1 MPLLNGKQTMNT
13 PLNSGQRLLLRILRY
28 PLVAMLVLYFS
39 LEHVNTTG
47 IIFMVTTATG
57 AVMPLVVGALTVAN
71 MLLIYVCF
79 AHVVER
85 REVRELALSGMG
97 RELGVG
103 LLLGV
108 GLMTLCVL
116 IAMALG
122 IYHIEGLA
130 SWHNLLPT
138 GVALSLPFFEELV
151 FRGVVFRIL
160 EEKLGS
166 WAALIL
172 SSLVF
177 GGVHM
182 TNTGESLVGVAAI
195 AFVYGP
201 MLTAP
206 FMISR
211 RLWMSIGLH
220 GAWNYTMGKIFS
232 VSVSGVAIEGLL
244 KSSVEGPE
252 LLTGGSAGLEGSL
265 IAILVGITATVL
277 MLIVA
282 IRRGNIMPPPW
293 QHTRSPRLKG

>member
-1 MPLLNGKQTMNT
+1 MNT
-13 PLNSGQRLLLRILRY
+13 RFDVKTRLLVNILRF
-28 PLVAMLVLYFS
+28 PLVAILVLYYS
-39 LEHVNTTG
+39 LEYVNSAG

-57 AVMPLVVGALTVAN
+57 ALMPLVVGVLTTAN
-71 MLLIYVCF
+71 MLLIYFCF
-79 AHVVER
+79 AYFIER
-85 REVRELALSGMG
+85 RPVSELALPHMG
-97 RELGVG
+97 RELGIG
-103 LLLGV
+103 LLLGF
-108 GLMTLCVL
+108 GLMTVCIL

-122 IYHIEGLA
+122 IYRIEGLD
-130 SWHNLLPT
+130 SWRNLMPT

-166 WAALIL
+166 WMALVL

-182 TNTGESLVGVAAI
+182 ANGGETLAGVASI
-195 AFVYGP
+195 ALVYGP

-220 GAWNYTMGKIFS
+220 GAWNYTMGKIFA
-232 VSVSGVAIEGLL
+232 VSVSGVAMQGLF
-244 KSSVEGPE
+244 KTTFEGPE

-265 IAILVGITATVL
+265 IAIVVGSTATLL
-277 MLIVA
+277 MLIIAV
-282 IRRGNIMPPPW
+282 RRGNIVRPSW
-293 QHTRSPRLKG
+293 LHTS